1 MAFNNPA
8 IQMPFGRGNNPNA
21 QQQRR
26 KSDAFINLYLPRKNG
41 TRAKV
46 GSIGL
51 TVDNETGAQMIEAY
65 KADPEGFMQKLAE
78 KLEIEFNL
86 IMAEEGE
93 DTSLDF

>member
-1 MAFNNPA
+1 MAFHNPA
-8 IQMPFGRGNNPNA
+8 IQTPFGRTNNPNA
-21 QQQRR
+21 QQRR

-51 TVDNETGAQMIEAY
+51 SVDNETGAQMIEAY
-65 KADPEGFMQKLAE
+65 RADPEGFMQKFAE
-78 KLEIEFNL
+78 KVEIEFNL

-93 DTSLDF
+93 DTSLDL